1 MVHINDEFKE
11 WVVTISHS
19 DSTYIT
25 WKKILVNNTRR

>member
-25 WKKILVNNTRR
+25 WKKNIG